1 VASVGDDDDVTQLR
15 RERHYLRL
23 GDDVHSLGLIGPRKL
38 KEAGQVAKRF
48 ARLARKSGAEHAETI
63 VTAPGRQAA
72 NGEELVAVLSEATQA
87 PVVAEPHGI
96 TPERAHT
103 LLGGTLVLAATARRL
118 RTDLEVGRGGLREGA
133 ALALA
138 RAAAAAA

>member
-1 VASVGDDDDVTQLR
+1 VIVAVVD
-15 RERHYLRL
+15 
-23 GDDVHSLGLIGPRKL
+23 
-38 KEAGQVAKRF
+38 
-48 ARLARKSGAEHAETI
+48 
-63 VTAPGRQAA
+63 QAA

-87 PVVAEPHGI
+87 PVIAELHGI

-118 RTDLEVGRGGLREGA
+118 RTDLGVGRGGLREGA